1 MIYKWVYII
10 GNTDTYCPIRGAS
23 RGRVQGMRTPPEMT
37 CGFLM
42 QLVFCKKKSYVVYWC
57 WSRARDTPSYKKIL
71 DPPPPIHFTLSNTKN
86 DGRPKH
92 PRQPWSKSGSGLS
105 IHVFNSVCLGL
116 VPGQI
121 DSPYRIIKSWI
132 TIPTDEYYTT
142 DGTLYEAWEDWY
154 EMVHLNNKKRSL
166 LICR

>member
-10 GNTDTYCPIRGAS
+10 GNLIRTVPSGAHLGGGC
-23 RGRVQGMRTPPEMT
+23 RGCAPPWDDLRFSNAT
-37 CGFLM
+37 GIL
-42 QLVFCKKKSYVVYWC
+42 QKKKYVVYWC

-71 DPPPPIHFTLSNTKN
+71 DPPLPIHFTLSNTKD

-121 DSPYRIIKSWI
+121 DSPYLITKSWI

-142 DGTLYEAWEDWY
+142 DGTLYEAWEVWY

-166 LICR
+166 LRGR

>member
-10 GNTDTYCPIRGAS
+10 GNLTRTVPSGAHLGEGCRGC
-23 RGRVQGMRTPPEMT
+23 TPPWDDLRFSNAT
-37 CGFLM
+37 GIL
-42 QLVFCKKKSYVVYWC
+42 QKKNYVVYWC

-71 DPPPPIHFTLSNTKN
+71 DPPLPIHFTLSNTKD

-121 DSPYRIIKSWI
+121 DSPYLITKSWI

-142 DGTLYEAWEDWY
+142 DGTLYEAWEVWY

-166 LICR
+166 LRGR